1 MHLFTS
7 VLGKYFLLSHRG
19 WGLFSTKGLIL
30 ENIFHNS
37 LSQKFTILPPSTD
50 QVPTK
55 YRPSTDQARHKS
67 LLYMRQMW
75 FLTSISYIPIR
86 VLGIIPEGITYLI
99 GYKNPSVVFFY
110 GTSEVGRFT
119 KTTLWW
125 LFYTLCSKIRVNDC

>member
-1 MHLFTS
+1 MVILGVGGLSTFLWGQFVPGQQSHVYCTKYWTFCMRFLEKFMHLFTS

-55 YRPSTDQARHKS
+55 YRPSSSQKFTIYATD
-67 LLYMRQMW
+67 
-75 FLTSISYIPIR
+75 
-86 VLGIIPEGITYLI
+86 
-99 GYKNPSVVFFY
+99 VVFNIYFIY
-110 GTSEVGRFT
+110 THSGTWYNTGR
-119 KTTLWW
+119 
-125 LFYTLCSKIRVNDC
+125 YNIPYRV